1 MVRQAKYLGA
11 PVTCD
16 VAPHHFSLTDES
28 VGEFDPN
35 FKTTPPLRT
44 EIDVDLVQQA
54 LQDGTIDC
62 IASDHSPY
70 APYEVHAPFEDAP
83 FGMSGLES
91 AVAVTLTNLTHK
103 GVLTPIETVRR
114 LSTTPAQILRLEAG
128 TLSVGA
134 TPVAQLT
141 VIDPN
146 VEWTF
151 DAKRSF
157 SKGKNSPFDGM
168 QMRGKVVLT
177 FCGGEVYRDVL
188 YDSGRYG

>member
-1 MVRQAKYLGA
+1 
-11 PVTCD
+11 
-16 VAPHHFSLTDES
+16 
-28 VGEFDPN
+28 
-35 FKTTPPLRT
+35 
-44 EIDVDLVQQA
+44 
-54 LQDGTIDC
+54 
-62 IASDHSPY
+62 
-70 APYEVHAPFEDAP
+70 
-83 FGMSGLES
+83 
-91 AVAVTLTNLTHK
+91 LTNLTHK
-103 GVLTPIETVRR
+103 GVLTPLETVRR

-128 TLSVGA
+128 TLSAGA